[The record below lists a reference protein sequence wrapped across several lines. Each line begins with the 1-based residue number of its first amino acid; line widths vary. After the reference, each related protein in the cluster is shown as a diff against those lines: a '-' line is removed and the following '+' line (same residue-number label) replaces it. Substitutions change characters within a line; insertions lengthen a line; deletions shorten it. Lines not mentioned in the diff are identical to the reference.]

1 MTWSAISKLIGL
13 AAALFGAWLLYRV
26 IGRYDATEIVGALD
40 KLSAVD
46 FALAGLFTIVSFLAL
61 AVGEYCA
68 VRYSGH
74 RVGLGRIART
84 STAAIG
90 IGHAVGLAA
99 LSSGAIRYRMYGRA
113 GVKLEDLGRIMLFA
127 GFTVAVGMGT
137 VGGVAMVAQ
146 PHAIAQL
153 LGMEV
158 GQVRL
163 IGGALLAAVVGYVG
177 LCALH
182 LRDIQIGRF
191 TLPLPSP
198 RLALGQIA
206 AGATNYAAIA
216 ACLYACL
223 RPFAEADYP
232 TVATLYVG
240 SDAAA
245 LIGHVPGGW
254 GVLEYVLTSTL
265 EQPHLIAG
273 ILVFRTIYYLVPL
286 FVGLGVFLQDEMA
299 GFRRRATQRDGKS
312 HPPATAAHLPR

>member
-1 MTWSAISKLIGL
+1 MTWSAISKLIGV

-26 IGRYDATEIVGALD
+26 MGRYDAAEILGALD
-40 KLSAVD
+40 KLSFVD
-46 FALAGLFTIVSFLAL
+46 FALAGLFTTASFVAL
-61 AVGEYCA
+61 AAGEYCA
-68 VRYSGH
+68 VRYCDH
-74 RVGLGRIART
+74 RVGIGRIART

-113 GVKLEDLGRIMLFA
+113 GVKLESLGRIMLFA
-127 GFTVAVGMGT
+127 GLTVATGMAS
-137 VGGVAMVAQ
+137 VGGVAMTVQ

-153 LGMEV
+153 LGMDV
-158 GQVRL
+158 GHVRL
-163 IGGALLAAVVGYVG
+163 IGAGLLAVVAAYVG

-182 LRDIQIGRF
+182 LRALRIGRF

-198 RLALGQIA
+198 GLALGQIA
-206 AGATNYAAIA
+206 SGAVNYVAIA

-254 GVLEYVLTSTL
+254 GVLEYVLTSAL

-286 FVGLGVFLQDEMA
+286 FVGLGVFLHDEMA
-299 GFRRRATQRDGKS
+299 GLRQRAAQRKEEPP
-312 HPPATAAHLPR
+312 PPATAAQFPR

>member
-1 MTWSAISKLIGL
+1 MTWSAISKLIGV

-26 IGRYDATEIVGALD
+26 MGRYDAAEILGALD
-40 KLSAVD
+40 KLSPVD
-46 FALAGLFTIVSFLAL
+46 FALAGLFTILSFAAL
-61 AVGEYCA
+61 AAGEYCA
-68 VRYSGH
+68 VRYCGH
-74 RVGLGRIART
+74 RVGIGRIART

-127 GFTVAVGMGT
+127 GLTVAMGMAS

-146 PHAIAQL
+146 PDANAQL
-153 LGMEV
+153 LSMDV
-158 GQVRL
+158 GQVRV
-163 IGGALLAAVVGYVG
+163 IGGALLAIVAAYVG
-177 LCALH
+177 LCALR
-182 LRDIQIGRF
+182 LRALHIGRF

-198 RLALGQIA
+198 GLALGQIA
-206 AGATNYAAIA
+206 SGAVNYAAIA

-254 GVLEYVLTSTL
+254 GVLEYVLTSAL

-299 GFRRRATQRDGKS
+299 GLRRRAARRREEP
-312 HPPATAAHLPR
+312 HPPANAARFHR

>member
-1 MTWSAISKLIGL
+1 
-13 AAALFGAWLLYRV
+13 
-26 IGRYDATEIVGALD
+26 
-40 KLSAVD
+40 
-46 FALAGLFTIVSFLAL
+46 
-61 AVGEYCA
+61 
-68 VRYSGH
+68 
-74 RVGLGRIART
+74 
-84 STAAIG
+84 
-90 IGHAVGLAA
+90 
-99 LSSGAIRYRMYGRA
+99 MYNRA

-127 GFTVAVGMGT
+127 GLTVTVGMAS

-146 PHAIAQL
+146 PQSIAQL
-153 LGMEV
+153 LGIGAGE
-158 GQVRL
+158 VRL
-163 IGGALLAAVVGYVG
+163 IGGALLAMVAAYVG

-182 LRDIQIGRF
+182 LRAIRIGRF

-198 RLALGQIA
+198 VLALGQIG

-254 GVLEYVLTSTL
+254 GVLEYVLTSAL

-273 ILVFRTIYYLVPL
+273 ILVFRSIYYLVPL
-286 FVGLGVFLQDEMA
+286 FVGLGIFLQDEMA
-299 GFRRRATQRDGKS
+299 GLRRRVMQGKDKP
-312 HPPATAAHLPR
+312 HPPATAAQLPR